1 MPIEENKVMVA
12 LDSAQE
18 WLDLVDNYEYENSWS
33 KAAPY
38 FKNNVTSDKWNQM
51 LTGVRKPLGK
61 IISRELKSEQYA
73 NELPGAPD
81 GEYFIIQYNTVFENK
96 SSAVETVT
104 LMLAQDA
111 NWKVAGYF
119 VK

>member
-1 MPIEENKVMVA
+1 MPIEENKVTVA
-12 LDSAQE
+12 LNSALE

-38 FKNNVTSDKWNQM
+38 FKNNVTSDKWNQV
-51 LTGVRKPLGK
+51 LTGVRKPLGT
-61 IISRELKSEQYA
+61 IISRELKSEQYTK
-73 NELPGAPD
+73 ELPGTPD

-96 SSAVETVT
+96 SSALETVT
-104 LMLAQDA
+104 PMLAQ
-111 NWKVAGYF
+111 NGKWQVAGYF